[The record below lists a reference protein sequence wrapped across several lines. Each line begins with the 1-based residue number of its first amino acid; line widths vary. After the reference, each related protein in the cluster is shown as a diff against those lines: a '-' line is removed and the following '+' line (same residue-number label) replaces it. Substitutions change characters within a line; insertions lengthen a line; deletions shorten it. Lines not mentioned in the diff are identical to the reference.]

1 MARGLDAEFEGFE
14 LFIKRNCGYPAI
26 VDVAVDRD
34 VSNMDIPDDNVRTLF
49 DRVEVNLTR
58 TAYDPASFL
67 KIDLR
72 VVTIKCGNAP

>member
-1 MARGLDAEFEGFE
+1 MLAISAYAGII

-34 VSNMDIPDDNVRTLF
+34 VSNMDIPDDNMRTLF
-49 DRVEVNLTR
+49 DRVEVSLTR
-58 TAYDPASFL
+58 TAYDRASFL

-72 VVTIKCGNAP
+72 VGAIKCGNAP